1 VCSAAIEGGL
11 FAPISGLRNEDTP
24 DEAPEAAAACFI
36 APMNPKENMMRKTL
50 LLGTTAVVLA
60 LVSASAYAMGGGNVS
75 PEASPYAIL
84 EPQTLA
90 PSTMTEGR
98 AAYTGSDA
106 GGWFGFG
113 AQPSYAAPAAP
124 AMTPEERNYYSR
136 GR

>member
-1 VCSAAIEGGL
+1 
-11 FAPISGLRNEDTP
+11 
-24 DEAPEAAAACFI
+24 
-36 APMNPKENMMRKTL
+36 MRTTL

-60 LVSASAYAMGGGNVS
+60 LASANAYAMGGGNVS
-75 PEASPYAIL
+75 PQASPYAIL

-98 AAYTGSDA
+98 AAYTGGGA
-106 GGWFGFG
+106 GGWFGFR
-113 AQPSYAAPAAP
+113 AQQPSYTAPAAP

>member
-1 VCSAAIEGGL
+1 
-11 FAPISGLRNEDTP
+11 
-24 DEAPEAAAACFI
+24 
-36 APMNPKENMMRKTL
+36 MRKTL
-50 LLGTTAVVLA
+50 LLGATAVVLA
-60 LVSASAYAMGGGNVS
+60 LASASAYAMGGGNIS

-98 AAYTGSDA
+98 AAYTGGDA
-106 GGWFGFG
+106 GGWFGFR
-113 AQPSYAAPAAP
+113 AQPPSSAAP